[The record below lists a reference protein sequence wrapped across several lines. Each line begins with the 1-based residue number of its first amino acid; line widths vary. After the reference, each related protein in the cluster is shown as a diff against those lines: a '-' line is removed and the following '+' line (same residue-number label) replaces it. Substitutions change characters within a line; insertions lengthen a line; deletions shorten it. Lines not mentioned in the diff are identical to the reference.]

1 MSHEYDIRTSI
12 ALPATPEQV
21 WAAVATPEGQAA
33 WFMAVP
39 TEPGADPSQNPAVE
53 AWEPPHRL
61 LVRPDA
67 TMATEFLVEAAGGG
81 TAVLRLVHSGVL
93 DPPPGV
99 EGWGDE
105 FESMTRAGW
114 DMYFATLAAY
124 LTHFPGRAAGYAE
137 AEATG
142 EVWER
147 IRDTFGCPDAPGGPV
162 TIDLP
167 GHRLVGEID
176 YVTDRFLG
184 LRTEG
189 GLVRFHE
196 RSGIGMPVAVSH
208 HDYTGADPDALSA
221 AWRDWLA
228 APVPAGPR

>member
-1 MSHEYDIRTSI
+1 MSHEFDIRTSI

-21 WAAVATPEGQAA
+21 WQAVATPEGQAA

-39 TEPGADPSQNPAVE
+39 TEPDADPSANPAVE
-53 AWEPPHRL
+53 IWEPPHRL

-67 TMATEFLVEAAGGG
+67 TMALEYLVEAADGG

-93 DPPPGV
+93 DPPLGV

-105 FESMTRAGW
+105 FDAMTRAGW
-114 DMYFATLAAY
+114 DQYFATLREY
-124 LTHFPGRAAGYAE
+124 LTHFPGRAATYAE

-147 IRDTFGCPDAPGGPV
+147 IRDVLGRPDAPGGRV
-162 TIDLP
+162 TIDLA
-167 GHRLVGEID
+167 GRTLAGEVD

-184 LRTEG
+184 LRTDG
-189 GLVRFHE
+189 ALIRFHE
-196 RSGIGMPVAVSH
+196 RSAIGMPVAVSH
-208 HDYTGADPDALSA
+208 HDYTGADPDELSA
-221 AWRDWLA
+221 AWADWLA
-228 APVPAGPR
+228 APVPAT